1 MPIHFDAA
9 SRTFKL
15 DTVSSTYLL
24 RVHETGRLLQ
34 VYYGSPI
41 PDLTVSD
48 RDQRRGTAS
57 FSPNDPHGPFTPD
70 AAPMEYGCNGA
81 GDFRISALSVRN
93 SNGDSTTDIRYKAH
107 RIYAGKKPI
116 PGLPATYVNDDSEAD
131 SLEIHMEDAAT
142 GVLVTL
148 HYSVFHN
155 LGVMTRNVTVTNH
168 GANPCRLERAMS
180 LCMDLPS
187 MNYDLITL
195 YGRHV
200 RERNFCRR
208 PLARGMQGVESKRGS
223 SSHTT
228 NPFAAIVS
236 RGADE
241 DHGICYGFNLVYSG
255 NFTAM
260 AECDFNATTRFILG
274 INPTDF
280 SWKLEPGETFHTP
293 EAVMVYSDQGLGEM
307 SRRFH
312 RFYNRNLVR
321 GRWKTEK
328 RPLLINSW
336 EGALFDFDTDKLL
349 AFADEAKK
357 LGLEMLVMDDGWFG
371 RRNDDT
377 SSLGDWYVNETKLK
391 GGLGHLIDE
400 VHARGLKFGIWF
412 EPEMIS
418 PDSDL
423 FRAHPD
429 WHIHV
434 PGREAMIGRTQYV
447 LDMTRPEVVD
457 NIWQQMYAILSR
469 NEIDYVKWDFN
480 RNISDAASAAL
491 APEHQ
496 SEFFHRY
503 ILGTYE
509 LMNRLVSTFP
519 DLLLENCSGG
529 GGRFDPGMLYYSP
542 QIWTS
547 DNTDP
552 VDRTF
557 IQYGTS
563 LCYPAS
569 TMGAHVSAARRTNF
583 ATRGNVAL
591 WGTFGYELDP
601 RKMTQEE
608 KQKVIEQVGEYHKYY
623 DLIRHGDLYR
633 LLCPWD
639 DHRFAVWQFVS
650 EDKTKTLVTKMT
662 MDNVW
667 DHFQIVRLKGL
678 DPRKTYQCPELNL
691 TCSGALLMNAGI
703 NMTELAPWEYQS
715 EKLYFYSI
723 DEE

>member
-1 MPIHFDAA
+1 MSIRFDEA
-9 SRTFKL
+9 SRSFKL

-24 RVHETGRLLQ
+24 RIHETGRLLQ

-41 PDLTVSD
+41 PDVTVSD
-48 RDQRRGTAS
+48 RDQRRCNAS

-93 SNGDSTTDIRYKAH
+93 SDGNSTTDVRYKAH

-116 PGLPATYVNDDSEAD
+116 PGLPATYCNDDSEAD
-131 SLEIHMEDAAT
+131 TLEIDLEDRTTGIVAT
-142 GVLVTL
+142 LC
-148 HYSVFHN
+148 YSVFADM
-155 LGVMTRNVTVTNH
+155 GVMTRNVRIANH
-168 GANPCRLERAMS
+168 GKNNCRLERAMS
-180 LCMDLPS
+180 LCIDLPA

-200 RERNFCRR
+200 RERNYCRR
-208 PLARGMQGVESKRGS
+208 PLARGIQGVESKRGS
-223 SSHTT
+223 SSHTS

-236 RGADE
+236 RNADE
-241 DHGICYGFNLVYSG
+241 DHGICYGFNLVYSS

-280 SWKLEPGETFHTP
+280 SWNLGPGEVFHTP
-293 EAVMVYSDQGLGEM
+293 EAVMVFSDTGMGDM

-321 GRWKTEK
+321 GKWKNAK

-336 EGALFDFDTDKLL
+336 EGALFDFDTDKLI
-349 AFADEAKK
+349 AFADEACK
-357 LGLEMLVMDDGWFG
+357 LGVEMLVMDDGWFG
-371 RRNDDT
+371 KRNDDT
-377 SSLGDWYVNETKLK
+377 NSLGDWYVNEDKLP
-391 GGLGHLIDE
+391 GGLSRLIEE
-400 VHARGLKFGIWF
+400 VNARGLKFGIWF

-434 PGREAMIGRTQYV
+434 PSREAMIGRTQYV
-447 LDMTRPEVVD
+447 LDMSRPEVVD
-457 NIWQQMYAILSR
+457 CIWNQMYAILA
-469 NEIDYVKWDFN
+469 NNKIDYVKWDFN
-480 RNISDAASAAL
+480 RNISDAASAVLPA
-491 APEHQ
+491 HQ
-496 SEFFHRY
+496 QGEFFHRFM
-503 ILGTYE
+503 LGTYE
-509 LMNRLVSTFP
+509 LMNRLVTTFP
-519 DLLLENCSGG
+519 EMLLENCSGG

-563 LCYPAS
+563 LCYPTS
-569 TMGAHVSAARRTNF
+569 SMGAHVSACRRTNF
-583 ATRGNVAL
+583 DTRGNLAL
-591 WGTFGYELDP
+591 WGSDGYELDP

-608 KQKVIEQVGEYHKYY
+608 KDKVLEQVAEYHKYY
-623 DLIRHGDLYR
+623 DVIHYGDLYR

-650 EDKTKTLVTKMT
+650 QDKKEALVTKMT

-667 DHFQIVRLKGL
+667 DHFQIVRLRGL
-678 DPRKTYQCPELNL
+678 DPNMIYHCPQLNL
-691 TCSGALLMNAGI
+691 TCSGALLMNAGV
-703 NMTELAPWEYQS
+703 NLTEVAPWEYQS
-715 EKLYFYSI
+715 ALLHFYTV
-723 DEE
+723 

>member
-1 MPIHFDAA
+1 MSIQYDVS
-9 SRTFKL
+9 SRSFKL

-24 RVHETGRLLQ
+24 RIHETGRVLQ

-41 PDLTVSD
+41 PDVTVSD
-48 RDQRRGTAS
+48 RDQRRGNAS
-57 FSPNDPHGPFTPD
+57 FSPNDPHGTFTPD
-70 AAPMEYGCNGA
+70 AAPMEYGCNGS

-93 SNGDSTTDIRYKAH
+93 ANGDSTTDIRYQSH
-107 RIYAGKKPI
+107 RIYAGKRPI
-116 PGLPATYVNDDSEAD
+116 PGLPASYVNDDSEAD
-131 SLEIHMEDAAT
+131 TLEIDMEDAVT

-148 HYSVFHN
+148 CYSVFHD
-155 LGVMTRNVTVTNH
+155 LGVMTRYARIENRGDKN
-168 GANPCRLERAMS
+168 CRLERAMS
-180 LCMDLPS
+180 LCFDLPS

-200 RERNFCRR
+200 RERNYCRR
-208 PLARGMQGVESKRGS
+208 PLARGLQGVESKRGS
-223 SSHTT
+223 SGHTT
-228 NPFAAIVS
+228 NPFAALVS

-241 DHGICYGFNLVYSG
+241 DHGECYGFNLVYSS

-280 SWKLEPGETFHTP
+280 SWNLEPGEVFHTP
-293 EAVMVYSDQGLGEM
+293 EAVMVFSDTGIGEM

-336 EGALFDFDTDKLL
+336 EGALFDFDTDKLI
-349 AFADEAKK
+349 AFADEAAK

-371 RRNDDT
+371 KRNDDT
-377 SSLGDWYVNETKLK
+377 TSLGDWFVNEEKLP
-391 GGLGHLIDE
+391 GGLSRLIE
-400 VHARGLKFGIWF
+400 AVNARGLKFGIWF

-418 PDSDL
+418 PDSQL

-434 PGREAMIGRTQYV
+434 QGREALVGRTQYV
-447 LDMTRPEVVD
+447 LDMSRPEVVD
-457 NIWQQMYAILSR
+457 NIWNQMYEILA
-469 NEIDYVKWDFN
+469 NNKIDYVKWDFN
-480 RNISDAASAAL
+480 RNISDAASAVLPA
-491 APEHQ
+491 HRQ
-496 SEFFHRY
+496 SEFFHRF

-509 LMNRLVSTFP
+509 LMDRLVTTFP
-519 DLLLENCSGG
+519 DVMLENCSGG
-529 GGRFDPGMLYYSP
+529 GGRFDPGMLFYSP

-557 IQYGTS
+557 IQFGTS
-563 LCYPAS
+563 LCYPTS
-569 TMGAHVSAARRTNF
+569 SMGAHVSAHRRTNF
-583 ATRGNVAL
+583 DTRGNVAL
-591 WGTFGYELDP
+591 WGSFGYELDP

-608 KQKVIEQVGEYHKYY
+608 KQKVVEQVAEYHKYY

-639 DHRFAVWQFVS
+639 DHRFAVWQYVS
-650 EDKTKTLVTKMT
+650 EDRSETLVTKIT
-662 MDNVW
+662 LDNVW
-667 DHFQIVRLKGL
+667 DHFQIVRLRGL
-678 DPRKTYQCPELNL
+678 DPNKIYHCPQLDL

-703 NMTELAPWEYQS
+703 NLTEIAPWEYQS
-715 EKLYFYSI
+715 EKLYFYSL
-723 DEE
+723 

>member
-1 MPIHFDAA
+1 MSIRFDEA
-9 SRTFKL
+9 SRSFKL

-24 RVHETGRLLQ
+24 RIHETGRLLQ

-41 PDLTVSD
+41 PDVTVSD
-48 RDQRRGTAS
+48 RDQRRGNAS

-93 SNGDSTTDIRYKAH
+93 SDGNATTDVRYKAH
-107 RIYAGKKPI
+107 RIYAGKKSI
-116 PGLPATYVNDDSEAD
+116 PGLPATYCNDDSEAD
-131 SLEIHMEDAAT
+131 TLEIDLEDRTTGIVAT
-142 GVLVTL
+142 LC
-148 HYSVFHN
+148 YSVFADM
-155 LGVMTRNVTVTNH
+155 GVMTRNVRIANH
-168 GANPCRLERAMS
+168 GETSCRLERAMS
-180 LCMDLPS
+180 LCIDLPA

-200 RERNFCRR
+200 RERNYCRR
-208 PLARGMQGVESKRGS
+208 PLARGIQGVESKRGS
-223 SSHTT
+223 SSHTS

-236 RGADE
+236 HNADE
-241 DHGICYGFNLVYSG
+241 DHGICYGFNLVYSS

-280 SWKLEPGETFHTP
+280 SWNLGPGEVFHTP
-293 EAVMVYSDQGLGEM
+293 EAVMVFSDSGMGDM

-321 GRWKTEK
+321 GKWKNAK

-336 EGALFDFDTDKLL
+336 EGALFDFDTDKLI
-349 AFADEAKK
+349 AFADEACK
-357 LGLEMLVMDDGWFG
+357 LGVEMLVMDDGWFG
-371 RRNDDT
+371 KRNDDT
-377 SSLGDWYVNETKLK
+377 NSLGDWYVNEEKLP
-391 GGLGHLIDE
+391 GGLSRLIEE
-400 VHARGLKFGIWF
+400 VNARGLKFGIWF

-418 PDSDL
+418 HDSDL
-423 FRAHPD
+423 FRAHLD

-447 LDMTRPEVVD
+447 LDMSRPEVVD
-457 NIWQQMYAILSR
+457 CIWNQMYAILA
-469 NEIDYVKWDFN
+469 NNKIDYVKWDFN
-480 RNISDAASAAL
+480 RNISDAASAVLPA
-491 APEHQ
+491 HQ
-496 SEFFHRY
+496 QGEFFHRFM
-503 ILGTYE
+503 LGTYE
-509 LMNRLVSTFP
+509 LMNRLVTTFP
-519 DLLLENCSGG
+519 EILLENCSGG

-563 LCYPAS
+563 LCYPTS
-569 TMGAHVSAARRTNF
+569 SMGAHVSACRRTNF
-583 ATRGNVAL
+583 DTRGNLAL
-591 WGTFGYELDP
+591 WGSGGYELDP

-608 KQKVIEQVGEYHKYY
+608 KDKVLEQVAEYHKYY
-623 DLIRHGDLYR
+623 DVIHYGDLYR

-650 EDKTKTLVTKMT
+650 QDKQEALVTKMT

-667 DHFQIVRLKGL
+667 DHFQIIRLRGL
-678 DPRKTYQCPELNL
+678 DPNRMYHCPQLNL
-691 TCSGALLMNAGI
+691 TCSGALLMNAGV
-703 NMTELAPWEYQS
+703 NLTEVAPWEYQS
-715 EKLYFYSI
+715 AVLHFYTV
-723 DEE
+723 

>member
-1 MPIHFDAA
+1 MSIRYDSA
-9 SRTFKL
+9 SATFKL
-15 DTVSSTYLL
+15 DTVSCSYLI

-34 VYYGSPI
+34 LYYGSPI
-41 PDLTVSD
+41 PDATVPG
-48 RDQRRGTAS
+48 RDQRRGNAS
-57 FSPNDPHGPFTPD
+57 FSPNDPRGSFVPD

-93 SNGDSTTDIRYKAH
+93 ANGDSTTDLRYRSYTIRQ
-107 RIYAGKKPI
+107 GKEKI
-116 PGLPATYVNDDSEAD
+116 PGLPASYVNTPDEAD
-131 SLEIHMEDAAT
+131 TLEIHMEDPAT
-142 GVLVTL
+142 GVEATL
-148 HYSVFHN
+148 YYSVFQD
-155 LGVMTRNVTVTNH
+155 LGVITRYVRITNH
-168 GANPCRLERAMS
+168 GQAPCRLERALS
-180 LCMDLPS
+180 LCVDLPS

-208 PLARGMQGVESKRGS
+208 PLARGIQGIESKRGS
-223 SSHTT
+223 SSHTQ
-228 NPFAAIVS
+228 NPFAALVS

-241 DHGICYGFNLVYSG
+241 DHGQCYGFNLVYSS

-260 AECDFNATTRFILG
+260 AECDFNATTRFVMG
-274 INPTDF
+274 ICPTDF
-280 SWKLEPGETFHTP
+280 SWKLDPGVSFHTP
-293 EAVMVYSDQGLGEM
+293 EAVLVYTDKGLGEM
-307 SRRFH
+307 SRMFH

-321 GRWKTEK
+321 GPWKTEK

-336 EGALFDFDTDKLL
+336 EGALFDFDTEKLV
-349 AFADEAKK
+349 AFAEEAKK

-371 RRNDDT
+371 KRNDDT
-377 SSLGDWYVNETKLK
+377 TSLGDWYVNEQKLN
-391 GGLGHLIDE
+391 GGLSRLIGE
-400 VHARGLKFGIWF
+400 VNARGLKFGIWF

-434 PGREAMIGRTQYV
+434 KGREAMIGRTQYV
-447 LDMTRPEVVD
+447 LDMSRPEVVE
-457 NIWQQMYAILSR
+457 NIWQQMYAILSA
-469 NEIDYVKWDFN
+469 NKIDYVKWDFN
-480 RNISDAASAAL
+480 RNISDAASAVL
-491 APEHQ
+491 EPERQ

-509 LMNRLVSTFP
+509 LMDRLVTTFP

-552 VDRTF
+552 VDRVF

-569 TMGAHVSAARRTNF
+569 SMGAHVSAARRTRF
-583 ATRGNVAL
+583 ETRGDVAL

-601 RKMTQEE
+601 RKMTEEE
-608 KQKVIEQVGEYHKYY
+608 KNLVLKQVEEYHKYY

-639 DHRFAVWQFVS
+639 DHRFAIWQFVAPDQS
-650 EDKTKTLVTKMT
+650 QTLVTKVT

-667 DHFQIVRLKGL
+667 DHFQVVRLKGL
-678 DPRKTYQCPELNL
+678 APEKIYYCPQLDL
-691 TCSGALLMNAGI
+691 KCSGALLMNAGI
-703 NMTELAPWEYQS
+703 NLTEIAPWEYMS
-715 EKLYFYSI
+715 AKLHFYTI
-723 DEE
+723 D

>member
-1 MPIHFDAA
+1 MPIQFDAS
-9 SRTFKL
+9 SRSFKL
-15 DTVSSTYLL
+15 DTVSSSYIL

-41 PDLTVSD
+41 PDATVSD

-57 FSPNDPHGPFTPD
+57 FSPNDPHGTFTPD
-70 AAPMEYGCNGA
+70 AAPMEYGCNGS

-93 SNGDSTTDIRYKAH
+93 GNGDSTTDVRYKTH
-107 RIYAGKKPI
+107 RIYAGKQPI
-116 PGLPATYVNDDSEAD
+116 PGLPATYCNDDSEAD
-131 SLEIHMEDAAT
+131 TLEIDLEDAVT

-148 HYSVFHN
+148 CYSVFHD
-155 LGVMTRNVTVTNH
+155 LGVMTRSARI
-168 GANPCRLERAMS
+168 ANNGDAACRLERAMS
-180 LCMDLPS
+180 LCFDLPS

-200 RERNFCRR
+200 RERNYCRR
-208 PLARGMQGVESKRGS
+208 SLARGLQGVESKRGS
-223 SSHTT
+223 SGHTT

-236 RGADE
+236 HNADE
-241 DHGICYGFNLVYSG
+241 DHGICYGFNLVYSS

-280 SWKLEPGETFHTP
+280 SWKLDSGEVFHTP
-293 EAVMVYSDQGLGEM
+293 EAVMVFSDTGMGDM

-336 EGALFDFDTDKLL
+336 EGALFDFDTDKLV
-349 AFADEAKK
+349 AFADEAAA

-371 RRNDDT
+371 KRNDDT
-377 SSLGDWYVNETKLK
+377 NSLGDWYVNEEKLP
-391 GGLGHLIDE
+391 GGLSKLIEQVND
-400 VHARGLKFGIWF
+400 RGLKFGIWF

-434 PGREAMIGRTQYV
+434 KGREALIGRTQYV
-447 LDMTRPEVVD
+447 LDMSRPEVVD
-457 NIWQQMYAILSR
+457 NIWNQMYAILA
-469 NEIDYVKWDFN
+469 NNKIDYVKWDFN
-480 RNISDAASAAL
+480 RNISDAGSAVL
-491 APEHQ
+491 PPERQ
-496 SEFFHRY
+496 SEFFHRF

-509 LMNRLVSTFP
+509 LMNRLVTTFP
-519 DLLLENCSGG
+519 DVMLENCSGG

-557 IQYGTS
+557 IQFGTS
-563 LCYPAS
+563 LCYPTS
-569 TMGAHVSAARRTNF
+569 TMGAHVSAHRRTNF
-583 ATRGNVAL
+583 DTRGNVAL
-591 WGTFGYELDP
+591 WGSFGYELDP

-608 KQKVIEQVGEYHKYY
+608 KDKVVEQVAEYHKYY

-633 LLCPWD
+633 LMCPWD

-650 EDKTKTLVTKMT
+650 QDKTEALVTKIT

-678 DPRKTYQCPELNL
+678 DPHKTYHCPQLDL
-691 TCSGALLMNAGI
+691 TCSGALLMNAGV
-703 NMTELAPWEYQS
+703 NLTEVAPWEYQS
-715 EKLYFYSI
+715 EKLYFYAV
-723 DEE
+723 

>member
-1 MPIHFDAA
+1 MSIRFAES
-9 SRTFKL
+9 SRSFKL
-15 DTVSSTYLL
+15 DTVCSSYIL
-24 RVHETGRLLQ
+24 RIHETGRLLQ
-34 VYYGSPI
+34 VYYGTPI
-41 PDLTVSD
+41 PDDTVCD

-57 FSPNDPHGPFTPD
+57 FSPNDPHGTFTPD
-70 AAPMEYGCNGA
+70 AAPMEYGCNGS

-93 SNGDSTTDIRYKAH
+93 GNGDSTTDIRYVSH
-107 RIYAGKKPI
+107 RIYAGKTEI
-116 PGLPATYVNDDSEAD
+116 PGLPATYCNTDAEAD
-131 SLEIHMEDAAT
+131 TLEIDMVDPVT

-148 HYSVFHN
+148 CYSVFADM
-155 LGVMTRNVTVTNH
+155 GVMTRYARI
-168 GANPCRLERAMS
+168 ANNGEKSCRLERAMS
-180 LCMDLPS
+180 LCFDLPA

-200 RERNFCRR
+200 RERNYCRR
-208 PLARGMQGVESKRGS
+208 PLARGLQGVESKRGS
-223 SSHTT
+223 SGHTT

-236 RGADE
+236 HNADE
-241 DHGICYGFNLVYSG
+241 DHGICYGFNLVYSS

-280 SWKLEPGETFHTP
+280 SWKLDPGEVFHTP
-293 EAVMVYSDQGLGEM
+293 EAVMVFSDTGMGDM
-307 SRRFH
+307 SHRFH

-336 EGALFDFDTDKLL
+336 EGALFDFDTDKLV
-349 AFADEAKK
+349 AFADEAAA

-371 RRNDDT
+371 KRNDDT
-377 SSLGDWYVNETKLK
+377 NSLGDWYVNEEKLP
-391 GGLGHLIDE
+391 GGLSHLIE
-400 VHARGLKFGIWF
+400 QVNARGLKFGIWF

-434 PGREAMIGRTQYV
+434 QGREALIGRTQYV
-447 LDMTRPEVVD
+447 LDMSRPEVVD
-457 NIWQQMYAILSR
+457 NIWNQMYAILA
-469 NEIDYVKWDFN
+469 NNKIDYVKWDFN
-480 RNISDAASAAL
+480 RNISDAGSAVL
-491 APEHQ
+491 PPERQ
-496 SEFFHRY
+496 SEFFHRF

-509 LMNRLVSTFP
+509 LMNRLVTTFP
-519 DLLLENCSGG
+519 DVMLENCSGG

-557 IQYGTS
+557 IQFGTS
-563 LCYPAS
+563 LCYPTS
-569 TMGAHVSAARRTNF
+569 TMGAHVSAHRRTNF
-583 ATRGNVAL
+583 DTRGNVAL
-591 WGTFGYELDP
+591 WGSFGYELDP

-608 KQKVIEQVGEYHKYY
+608 KDKVVEQVAEYHKYY

-633 LLCPWD
+633 LLCPWE

-650 EDKTKTLVTKMT
+650 QDKSETLVTKIT

-678 DPRKTYQCPELNL
+678 DPEKTYHCPQLDL
-691 TCSGALLMNAGI
+691 TCSGTLLMNAGV
-703 NMTELAPWEYQS
+703 NLTEVAPWEYMS
-715 EKLYFYSI
+715 EKLHFYAV
-723 DEE
+723 

>member
-1 MPIHFDAA
+1 MSIRFDEA
-9 SRTFKL
+9 SRSFKL

-24 RVHETGRLLQ
+24 RIHETGRLLQ

-41 PDLTVSD
+41 PDVTVSD
-48 RDQRRGTAS
+48 RDQRRGNAS
-57 FSPNDPHGPFTPD
+57 FSPNDPHSSFTPD

-93 SNGDSTTDIRYKAH
+93 SDGNATTDVRYMAH

-116 PGLPATYVNDDSEAD
+116 PGLPATYCNDDSEAD
-131 SLEIHMEDAAT
+131 TLEIDLEDRTTGIVAT
-142 GVLVTL
+142 LC
-148 HYSVFHN
+148 YSVFADM
-155 LGVMTRNVTVTNH
+155 GVMTRNVRIANH
-168 GANPCRLERAMS
+168 GETSCRLERAMS
-180 LCMDLPS
+180 LCIDLPA

-200 RERNFCRR
+200 RERNYCRR
-208 PLARGMQGVESKRGS
+208 PLARGIQGVESKRGS
-223 SSHTT
+223 SSHTS

-236 RGADE
+236 RNADE
-241 DHGICYGFNLVYSG
+241 DHGICYGFNLVYSS

-280 SWKLEPGETFHTP
+280 SWNLGPGEVFHTP
-293 EAVMVYSDQGLGEM
+293 EAVMVFSDTGMGDM

-321 GRWKTEK
+321 GKWKNAK

-336 EGALFDFDTDKLL
+336 EGALFDFDTDKLI
-349 AFADEAKK
+349 AFADEACK
-357 LGLEMLVMDDGWFG
+357 LGVEMLVMDDGWFG
-371 RRNDDT
+371 KRNDDT
-377 SSLGDWYVNETKLK
+377 NSLGDWYVNEDKLP
-391 GGLGHLIDE
+391 GGLSRLIEE
-400 VHARGLKFGIWF
+400 VNARGLKFGIWF

-434 PGREAMIGRTQYV
+434 PGREALIGRTQYV
-447 LDMTRPEVVD
+447 LDMSRPEVVD
-457 NIWQQMYAILSR
+457 CIWNQMYAILA
-469 NEIDYVKWDFN
+469 NNKIDYVKWDFN
-480 RNISDAASAAL
+480 RNISDAASAVLPA
-491 APEHQ
+491 HQ
-496 SEFFHRY
+496 QGEFFHRFM
-503 ILGTYE
+503 LGTYE
-509 LMNRLVSTFP
+509 LMNRLVTTFP
-519 DLLLENCSGG
+519 DILLENCSGG
-529 GGRFDPGMLYYSP
+529 GGRFDPGMLFYSP

-563 LCYPAS
+563 LCYPTS
-569 TMGAHVSAARRTNF
+569 SMGAHVSACRRTNF
-583 ATRGNVAL
+583 DTRGNLAL
-591 WGTFGYELDP
+591 WGSGGYELDP

-608 KQKVIEQVGEYHKYY
+608 KDKVLQQVAEYHKYY
-623 DLIRHGDLYR
+623 DVIHYGDLYR

-650 EDKTKTLVTKMT
+650 QDKKEALVTKMT

-667 DHFQIVRLKGL
+667 DHFQIVRLRGL
-678 DPRKTYQCPELNL
+678 DPQMSYHCPQLNL
-691 TCSGALLMNAGI
+691 TCSGALLMNAGV
-703 NMTELAPWEYQS
+703 NLTEVAPWEYQS
-715 EKLYFYSI
+715 ALLHFYTV
-723 DEE
+723 

>member
-1 MPIHFDAA
+1 MSIRFDVA
-9 SRTFKL
+9 SLSFKL

-24 RVHETGRLLQ
+24 RIHETGRLLQ

-41 PDLTVSD
+41 PDVTVSD
-48 RDQRRGTAS
+48 RDQRRGNAS

-93 SNGDSTTDIRYKAH
+93 SDGNSTTDVRYKAH

-116 PGLPATYVNDDSEAD
+116 PGLPATYCNDDSEAD
-131 SLEIHMEDAAT
+131 TLEIDLEDRTTGIVAT
-142 GVLVTL
+142 LC
-148 HYSVFHN
+148 YSVFADM
-155 LGVMTRNVTVTNH
+155 GVMTRNVRIANH
-168 GANPCRLERAMS
+168 GETSCRLERAMS
-180 LCMDLPS
+180 LCIDLPA

-200 RERNFCRR
+200 RERNYCRR
-208 PLARGMQGVESKRGS
+208 PLARGIQGVESKRGS
-223 SSHTT
+223 SSHTS

-236 RGADE
+236 RNADE
-241 DHGICYGFNLVYSG
+241 DHGICYGFNLVYSS

-280 SWKLEPGETFHTP
+280 SWNLGPGEVFHTP
-293 EAVMVYSDQGLGEM
+293 EAVMVFSDTGMGDM

-321 GRWKTEK
+321 GKWKNAK

-336 EGALFDFDTDKLL
+336 EGALFDFDTDKLI
-349 AFADEAKK
+349 AFADEACK
-357 LGLEMLVMDDGWFG
+357 LGVEMLVMDDGWFG
-371 RRNDDT
+371 KRNDDT
-377 SSLGDWYVNETKLK
+377 NSLGDWYVNEDKLP
-391 GGLGHLIDE
+391 GGLSRLIEE
-400 VHARGLKFGIWF
+400 VNARGLKFGVWF

-447 LDMTRPEVVD
+447 LDMSRPEVVD
-457 NIWQQMYAILSR
+457 CIWNQMYAILA
-469 NEIDYVKWDFN
+469 NNKIDYVKWDFN
-480 RNISDAASAAL
+480 RNISDASSAVLPA
-491 APEHQ
+491 HQ
-496 SEFFHRY
+496 QGEFFHRFM
-503 ILGTYE
+503 LGTYE
-509 LMNRLVSTFP
+509 LMNRLVTTFP
-519 DLLLENCSGG
+519 EMLLENCSGG

-563 LCYPAS
+563 LCYPTS
-569 TMGAHVSAARRTNF
+569 SMGAHVSACRRTNF
-583 ATRGNVAL
+583 DTRGNLAL
-591 WGTFGYELDP
+591 WGSGGYELDP

-608 KQKVIEQVGEYHKYY
+608 KDKVLQQVAEYHKYY
-623 DLIRHGDLYR
+623 DVIHYGDLYR

-650 EDKTKTLVTKMT
+650 QDKKEALVTKMT

-667 DHFQIVRLKGL
+667 DHFQIVRLRGL
-678 DPRKTYQCPELNL
+678 DPNMIYHCPQLNL
-691 TCSGALLMNAGI
+691 TCSGALLMNAGV
-703 NMTELAPWEYQS
+703 NLTEVAPWEYQS
-715 EKLYFYSI
+715 ALLHFYTV
-723 DEE
+723 

>member
-1 MPIHFDAA
+1 MSIQYDVS
-9 SRTFKL
+9 SRSFKL

-24 RVHETGRLLQ
+24 RIHETGRVLQ

-41 PDLTVSD
+41 PDVTVSD
-48 RDQRRGTAS
+48 RDQRRGNAS
-57 FSPNDPHGPFTPD
+57 FSPNDPHGTFTPD
-70 AAPMEYGCNGA
+70 AAPMEYGCNGS

-93 SNGDSTTDIRYKAH
+93 ANGDSTTDIRYQSH
-107 RIYAGKKPI
+107 RIYAGKRPI
-116 PGLPATYVNDDSEAD
+116 PGLPASYVNDDSEAD
-131 SLEIHMEDAAT
+131 TLEIDMEDAVT

-148 HYSVFHN
+148 CYSVFHD
-155 LGVMTRNVTVTNH
+155 LGVMTRYARI
-168 GANPCRLERAMS
+168 ANNGENSCKLERAMS
-180 LCMDLPS
+180 LCFDLPS

-200 RERNFCRR
+200 RERNYCRR
-208 PLARGMQGVESKRGS
+208 PLARGLQGVESKRGS
-223 SSHTT
+223 SGHTT
-228 NPFAAIVS
+228 NPFAALVS

-241 DHGICYGFNLVYSG
+241 DHGECYGFNLVYSS

-280 SWKLEPGETFHTP
+280 SWNLEPGEVFHTP
-293 EAVMVYSDQGLGEM
+293 EAVMVFSDTGIGDM
-307 SRRFH
+307 SRRFL
-312 RFYNRNLVR
+312 RFYIRNLVR

-336 EGALFDFDTDKLL
+336 EGALFDFDTEKLI
-349 AFADEAKK
+349 AFADEAAK

-371 RRNDDT
+371 KRNDDT
-377 SSLGDWYVNETKLK
+377 TSLGDWFVNEEKLP
-391 GGLGHLIDE
+391 GGLSRLIE
-400 VHARGLKFGIWF
+400 AVNARGLKFGIWF

-418 PDSDL
+418 PDSQL

-434 PGREAMIGRTQYV
+434 QGREALVGRTQYV
-447 LDMTRPEVVD
+447 LDMSRPEVVD
-457 NIWQQMYAILSR
+457 NIWNQMYEILA
-469 NEIDYVKWDFN
+469 NNKIDYVKWDFN
-480 RNISDAASAAL
+480 RNISDAASAVLPA
-491 APEHQ
+491 HRQ
-496 SEFFHRY
+496 SEFFHRF

-509 LMNRLVSTFP
+509 LMDRLVTTFP
-519 DLLLENCSGG
+519 DVMLENCSGG
-529 GGRFDPGMLYYSP
+529 GGRFDPGMLFYSP

-557 IQYGTS
+557 IQFGTS
-563 LCYPAS
+563 LCYPTS
-569 TMGAHVSAARRTNF
+569 SMGAHVSAHRRTNF
-583 ATRGNVAL
+583 DTRGNVAL
-591 WGTFGYELDP
+591 WGSFGYELDP

-608 KQKVIEQVGEYHKYY
+608 KQKVVEQVAEYHKYY

-639 DHRFAVWQFVS
+639 DHRFAVWQYVS
-650 EDKTKTLVTKMT
+650 EDRSETLVTKIT
-662 MDNVW
+662 LDNVW
-667 DHFQIVRLKGL
+667 DHFQIVRLRGL
-678 DPRKTYQCPELNL
+678 DPNKIYHCPQLNL

-703 NMTELAPWEYQS
+703 NLTEIAPWEYQS
-715 EKLYFYSI
+715 EKLYFYSL
-723 DEE
+723 

>member
-1 MPIHFDAA
+1 MSIRFDES
-9 SRTFKL
+9 SRSFKL
-15 DTVSSTYLL
+15 DTVCSTYLL

-41 PDLTVSD
+41 PDVTVSD

-70 AAPMEYGCNGA
+70 AAPMEYGCNGS

-93 SNGDSTTDIRYKAH
+93 GNGDSTTDIRYVAH
-107 RIYAGKKPI
+107 RIYAGKKEI
-116 PGLPATYVNDDSEAD
+116 PGLPATYCNAESEAD
-131 SLEIHMEDAAT
+131 TLEIDMVDAVT
-142 GVLVTL
+142 GILVTL
-148 HYSVFHN
+148 CYSVFHEM
-155 LGVMTRNVTVTNH
+155 GVMTRYARITNN
-168 GANPCRLERAMS
+168 GGQTCRLERAMS
-180 LCMDLPS
+180 LCFDLPS

-200 RERNFCRR
+200 RERNYCRR
-208 PLARGMQGVESKRGS
+208 PLARGLQGVESKRGS
-223 SSHTT
+223 SGHTT
-228 NPFAAIVS
+228 NPFAAIVEHN
-236 RGADE
+236 ADE
-241 DHGICYGFNLVYSG
+241 DKGICYGFNLVYSS

-280 SWKLEPGETFHTP
+280 SWKLEPGGVFHTP
-293 EAVMVYSDQGLGEM
+293 EAVMVFSDTGMGDM

-336 EGALFDFDTDKLL
+336 EGALFDFDTDKLV
-349 AFADEAKK
+349 AFADEAAA

-371 RRNDDT
+371 KRNDDT
-377 SSLGDWYVNETKLK
+377 NSLGDWYVNEEKLP
-391 GGLGHLIDE
+391 GGLSKLIQQVNE
-400 VHARGLKFGIWF
+400 RGLKFGIWF

-434 PGREAMIGRTQYV
+434 KGREALLGRTQYV
-447 LDMTRPEVVD
+447 LDMSRPEVVD
-457 NIWQQMYAILSR
+457 NIWNQMYAILA
-469 NEIDYVKWDFN
+469 NNKIDYVKWDFN
-480 RNISDAASAAL
+480 RNISDAGSAVLPADR
-491 APEHQ
+491 Q
-496 SEFFHRY
+496 SEFFHRFV
-503 ILGTYE
+503 LGTYE
-509 LMNRLVSTFP
+509 LMNRLVTTFP
-519 DLLLENCSGG
+519 DVMLENCSGG

-557 IQYGTS
+557 IQFGTS

-569 TMGAHVSAARRTNF
+569 TMGAHVSAHRRTNF
-583 ATRGNVAL
+583 DTRGNVAL
-591 WGTFGYELDP
+591 WGSFGYELDP
-601 RKMTQEE
+601 RKMTREE
-608 KQKVIEQVGEYHKYY
+608 KDKVVEQVAEYHKYY

-633 LLCPWD
+633 LVCPWV

-650 EDKTKTLVTKMT
+650 QDKTEALVTKIT

-678 DPRKTYQCPELNL
+678 DPEKTYCCPQLGL
-691 TCSGALLMNAGI
+691 TCSGSLLMNAGV
-703 NMTELAPWEYQS
+703 NLTEVAPWEYQS
-715 EKLYFYSI
+715 EKLHFYAV
-723 DEE
+723 

>member
-1 MPIHFDAA
+1 MSVRFDEAA
-9 SRTFKL
+9 RTFKL
-15 DTVSSTYLL
+15 DTCVSTYLL

-41 PDLTVSD
+41 PDVTVSD
-48 RDQRRGTAS
+48 RDQRRGNAS
-57 FSPNDPHGPFTPD
+57 FSPNDPHGTFTPD
-70 AAPMEYGCNGA
+70 AAPMEYGCNGS

-93 SNGDSTTDIRYKAH
+93 GNGDSTTDIRYVAH
-107 RIYAGKKPI
+107 RIYDGKKAI
-116 PGLPATYVNDDSEAD
+116 PGLPATYCNDDSEAQT
-131 SLEIHMEDAAT
+131 LEIDMADPVT

-148 HYSVFHN
+148 CYSVFSE
-155 LGVMTRNVTVTNH
+155 LGVMTRYVRI
-168 GANPCRLERAMS
+168 ANNGESACRLERAMS
-180 LCMDLPS
+180 LCVDLPS

-200 RERNFCRR
+200 RERNYCRR
-208 PLARGMQGVESKRGS
+208 PLARGIQGVESKRGS
-223 SSHTT
+223 SGHTT

-236 RGADE
+236 KGADE
-241 DHGICYGFNLVYSG
+241 DHGICYGFNLVYSS

-280 SWKLEPGETFHTP
+280 SWKLEPGEVFHTP
-293 EAVMVYSDQGLGEM
+293 EAVMVFSDTGMGDM

-321 GRWKTEK
+321 GKWKNAK

-336 EGALFDFDTDKLL
+336 EGALFDFNTDKLV
-349 AFADEAKK
+349 AFADEAAA

-371 RRNDDT
+371 KRNDDT
-377 SSLGDWYVNETKLK
+377 NSLGDWYVNEDKLP
-391 GGLGHLIDE
+391 GGLGNLIE
-400 VHARGLKFGIWF
+400 QVNARGLKFGIWF

-434 PGREAMIGRTQYV
+434 RGREALIGRTQYV
-447 LDMTRPEVVD
+447 LDMSRPEVVD
-457 NIWQQMYAILSR
+457 CIWNQMYTILA
-469 NEIDYVKWDFN
+469 NNKIDYVKWDFN
-480 RNISDAASAAL
+480 RNISDAASAVLPA
-491 APEHQ
+491 HQ
-496 SEFFHRY
+496 QGEFFHRFM
-503 ILGTYE
+503 LGTYE
-509 LMNRLVSTFP
+509 LMNRLVTTFP
-519 DLLLENCSGG
+519 EILLENCSGG

-563 LCYPAS
+563 LCYPTSA
-569 TMGAHVSAARRTNF
+569 MGAHVSACRRTNF
-583 ATRGNVAL
+583 DTRGNLAL
-591 WGTFGYELDP
+591 WGSGGYELDP

-608 KQKVIEQVGEYHKYY
+608 KDKVLEQVAEYHKYY
-623 DLIRHGDLYR
+623 DVIHYGDLYR

-650 EDKTKTLVTKMT
+650 QDKQETLVTKMT

-678 DPRKTYQCPELNL
+678 DPNQMYHCTQLNL
-691 TCSGALLMNAGI
+691 TCSGALLMNAGV
-703 NMTELAPWEYQS
+703 NLTEVAPWEYQS
-715 EKLYFYSI
+715 ALLHFYAV
-723 DEE
+723 